1 MRKQLVD
8 QEAHRE
14 RSEKRARREDAKN
27 KRTDDKVR
35 GADAE

>member
-27 KRTDDKVR
+27 ARGAEKVR